1 MQSKKTWQELSEDE
15 QKAKLEQISQA
26 IKARDLREEVKI
38 IEVRRV
44 PHLLQELSCNLEYTF
59 IRI

>member
-15 QKAKLEQISQA
+15 QKAKLKQISQA

-44 PHLLQELSCNLEYTF
+44 PHLL
-59 IRI
+59 